1 MNYDDELE
9 RARTKRS
16 RKRDSGASGS
26 ARTARTTRTTG
37 HSSDEDVTLRAE
49 SGSRAARNRAS
60 GTAARRRK
68 KKKSGMVWKIVLG
81 VIIAVVVLL
90 VALGAGVFGYFNTQL
105 EDSQNKL
112 EFEEKVVINEN
123 IPVEVREKMEKGFW
137 TVAVFGVDSRD
148 NSLGKGNQSDVIMI
162 ANLNRSTGEIKLV
175 SVFRDTYLNINDKN
189 TYNKINAAYASGGPE
204 AAVKAINK
212 NLDLNI
218 THYATF
224 NWKAVATVINILG
237 GVEIDISPAEFHYI
251 NAFITETVKGT
262 GIGST
267 QLKSAGVHNLDGV
280 QAVAYGRLRLMDSD
294 YARTERQ
301 RIVIAKAFEKV
312 KTAKLSTLNDVVGH
326 VFEMSAT
333 NIGFEDLAGLVKDVA
348 KYHLG
353 ETSGFPAARGE
364 ARIKIGSDKL
374 SCVIPQTLESNVISL
389 HNFLFGE
396 ENYTPSSTVME
407 ISAKIAEISG
417 LATEAVEIG
426 LVAVV
431 KGYVPKPTTA
441 AATEA
446 EVTTGNAEA
455 TESAA
460 ASSEAASEGES
471 ESATSESDEPSSE
484 VESGSAA
491 ETEESN
497 GILYPG
503 VNSGPGSI
511 APGTGTT
518 GSAGPQFPGDGS
530 SESTTEGFG
539 PGGAVIPEATT
550 GSAISGTRPGDN
562 TSVNVTRPGS
572 GAESETIPVRPGSS
586 TTTTPGGASATP
598 TTPGGSTTGTTTPG
612 GTGTGTSTAPGGSTT
627 VNTPGSNAKT
637 SGGTATGTTTPGG
650 TVNTSPS
657 TVPSSTADV
666 NISSGSTSGPA
677 SQATTG
683 AAPGN

>member
-9 RARTKRS
+9 RARVKRS
-16 RKRDSGASGS
+16 RKRENNTGAAKPTRAVRTERPASGINE
-26 ARTARTTRTTG
+26 AAN
-37 HSSDEDVTLRAE
+37 LNAE
-49 SGSRAARNRAS
+49 AGSRAARNRAATS
-60 GTAARRRK
+60 ARRKK
-68 KKKSGMVWKIVLG
+68 KKKSGMGWKILIG
-81 VIIAVVVLL
+81 VVIGILIL
-90 VALGAGVFGYFNTQL
+90 ALAAAAGLYGYFNKQL
-105 EDSQNKL
+105 EDSQSKL
-112 EFEEKVVINEN
+112 EFKQEVVINDN
-123 IPVEVREKMEKGFW
+123 ISAEVREKMEKGFW

-162 ANLNRSTGEIKLV
+162 ANLNRNTGEIKLV

-301 RIVIAKAFEKV
+301 RIVISKAFEKV

-348 KYHLG
+348 KYHMG

-364 ARIKIGSDKL
+364 ARIKIGSDRL

-389 HNFLFGE
+389 HNFLYGD
-396 ENYTPSSTVME
+396 ENYQPSKTVRD

-417 LATEAVEIG
+417 LATEAEEIG
-426 LVAVV
+426 HVAVD

-441 AATEA
+441 AAEETAA
-446 EVTTGNAEA
+446 EDTDDNR
-455 TESAA
+455 ESTLE
-460 ASSEAASEGES
+460 SDTDGSASESSSADAES
-471 ESATSESDEPSSE
+471 ESGESATAE
-484 VESGSAA
+484 ESGSAS
-491 ETEESN
+491 ETEESAE
-497 GILYPG
+497 GMRPG
-503 VNSGPGSI
+503 SITGPGSM
-511 APGTGTT
+511 T
-518 GSAGPQFPGDGS
+518 
-530 SESTTEGFG
+530 G
-539 PGGAVIPEATT
+539 PGGMIPSEPTSESPRVPGSNGYGPGSDVIPEATT
-550 GSAISGTRPGDN
+550 GASGPI
-562 TSVNVTRPGS
+562 RPGS
-572 GAESETIPVRPGSS
+572 GTSVEVVRPGVVKP
-586 TTTTPGGASATP
+586 TVEETLPAKPGSASAP
-598 TTPGGSTTGTTTPG
+598 TDPSSSVNPSGATEAAKPGTAVKPGTTTVPG
-612 GTGTGTSTAPGGSTT
+612 GTTAPGSSASPTGGSA
-627 VNTPGSNAKT
+627 S
-637 SGGTATGTTTPGG
+637 S
-650 TVNTSPS
+650 
-657 TVPSSTADV
+657 VPSSPADMT
-666 NISSGSTSGPA
+666 IPSGTISGPA
-677 SQATTG
+677 TQATTG
-683 AAPGN
+683 AAPGM

>member
-9 RARTKRS
+9 RARVKRS
-16 RKRDSGASGS
+16 RKRENNTGAAKPTKAVRPERPASGINE
-26 ARTARTTRTTG
+26 AAN
-37 HSSDEDVTLRAE
+37 LNAE
-49 SGSRAARNRAS
+49 AGSRAARNRAATS
-60 GTAARRRK
+60 ARRKK
-68 KKKSGMVWKIVLG
+68 KKKSGMGWKILLG
-81 VIIAVVVLL
+81 VVIGILIL
-90 VALGAGVFGYFNTQL
+90 ALAAAAGLYGYFNKQL
-105 EDSQNKL
+105 EDSQSKL
-112 EFEEKVVINEN
+112 EFKQEVVINDN
-123 IPVEVREKMEKGFW
+123 ISAEVREKMEKGFW

-162 ANLNRSTGEIKLV
+162 ANLNRNTGEIKLV

-301 RIVIAKAFEKV
+301 RIVISKAFEKV

-348 KYHLG
+348 KYHMG

-364 ARIKIGSDKL
+364 ARIKIGSDRL

-389 HNFLFGE
+389 HNFLYGD
-396 ENYTPSSTVME
+396 ENYQPSKTVRD

-417 LATEAVEIG
+417 LATEAEEIG
-426 LVAVV
+426 HVAVD

-441 AATEA
+441 AAEETAA
-446 EVTTGNAEA
+446 EDTDDNR
-455 TESAA
+455 ESTLE
-460 ASSEAASEGES
+460 SDTDGSASESSSADAES
-471 ESATSESDEPSSE
+471 ESGESATTE
-484 VESGSAA
+484 ESGSAS
-491 ETEESN
+491 ETEESAE
-497 GILYPG
+497 GMRPG
-503 VNSGPGSI
+503 SITGPGSM
-511 APGTGTT
+511 T
-518 GSAGPQFPGDGS
+518 
-530 SESTTEGFG
+530 G
-539 PGGAVIPEATT
+539 PGGMIPSDPTSESPRVPGSNGYGPGSDVIPEATT
-550 GSAISGTRPGDN
+550 GATGPI
-562 TSVNVTRPGS
+562 RPGS
-572 GAESETIPVRPGSS
+572 GTSVEVVRPGVVKP
-586 TTTTPGGASATP
+586 TVEETLPAKPGSASAP
-598 TTPGGSTTGTTTPG
+598 TGPSSSLNPSGATEAAKPGTAVKPGTTTVPG
-612 GTGTGTSTAPGGSTT
+612 GTTAPGSSASPTGGSA
-627 VNTPGSNAKT
+627 S
-637 SGGTATGTTTPGG
+637 S
-650 TVNTSPS
+650 
-657 TVPSSTADV
+657 VPSSPADMT
-666 NISSGSTSGPA
+666 IPSGTISGPA
-677 SQATTG
+677 TQATTG
-683 AAPGN
+683 AAPGM